1 MTIAVAERSNEIGLL
16 VALGAGRGTIL
27 GLFLA
32 EAVTLAAIGGAI
44 GLVVGAALAALLGL
58 ALPALPVHT
67 PWTFVFAAEAAS
79 VVIGLLSGVLPA
91 RKAAGLD
98 AVEALRAE

>member
-1 MTIAVAERSNEIGLL
+1 
-16 VALGAGRGTIL
+16 
-27 GLFLA
+27 
-32 EAVTLAAIGGAI
+32 
-44 GLVVGAALAALLGL
+44 
-58 ALPALPVHT
+58 LPVHT